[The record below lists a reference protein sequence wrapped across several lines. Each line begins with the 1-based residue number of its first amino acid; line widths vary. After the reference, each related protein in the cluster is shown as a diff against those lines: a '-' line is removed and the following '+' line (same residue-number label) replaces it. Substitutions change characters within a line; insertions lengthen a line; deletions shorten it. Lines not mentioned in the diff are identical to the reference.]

1 MRRLFASIVS
11 SVPAIAVAVLA
22 VSAAGLVAAEAAEV
36 PDPANGL
43 RLARRWCA
51 ACHVVEPG
59 QTAAAADAPVFA
71 ALATDPL
78 RAEDAIANILTAP
91 AKAHSKMQDLA
102 LSRLEIGD
110 LAAYIKSL
118 RR

>member
-1 MRRLFASIVS
+1 MHRLFASIALA
-11 SVPAIAVAVLA
+11 VPAVTAAVLA
-22 VSAAGLVAAEAAEV
+22 VSVLELVAAEAAEV

-51 ACHVVEPG
+51 ACHVVEPS
-59 QTAAAADAPVFA
+59 QTAAAADAPAFA
-71 ALATDPL
+71 ALAADPL
-78 RAEDAIANILTAP
+78 RAEDAIANILAAP

-110 LAAYIKSL
+110 LVAYIKSL